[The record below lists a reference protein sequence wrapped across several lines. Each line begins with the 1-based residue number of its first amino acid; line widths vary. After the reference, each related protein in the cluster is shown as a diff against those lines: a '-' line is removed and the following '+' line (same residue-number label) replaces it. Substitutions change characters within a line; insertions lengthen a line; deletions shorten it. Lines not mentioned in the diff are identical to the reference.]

1 MECRPHNCA
10 PGGGFPGQPYQQG
23 GAAPYTGQRGSV
35 HLPPRPAPFDACR
48 ASMSEA
54 YMGDARQAKEL
65 AMSPKTRAVYKD
77 FSHKLRSKDTQSKGM
92 RHAQVTDSPVPTPTP
107 TPTPAPTPTLILPF
121 ALTLTLT
128 LHPHQDLAQRCMAE
142 LPECVHWRVD
152 LEMADLCKREKR
164 FRDARLLYARA
175 TERMPNAPQTWLE
188 YAKMEEERGHFRRCQ
203 HILTA
208 GLQHCPLHEALLLKA
223 IKHLERIGELEAA
236 RGLLGQLRGVPVD
249 KSWRTLLEGALL
261 EARAARTDTARRI
274 FKYLLQQA
282 PWYGPVWHEACR
294 FEHRC
299 NHLHEALHVAEQ
311 GLLQLPRYGP
321 LWFCALRLQE
331 CTSQKHDL
339 MRATRTL
346 VERGVRHISKDLV
359 WKLWFESAQVEER
372 AGFLHRSRAAYV
384 KSVGTCA
391 ANLRWK
397 VWLGGAR
404 TELCHQQ
411 IETSQALLER
421 AYEESP
427 PKTRA
432 IVMLEQSRLH
442 ELRGNVEQARK
453 LLKGARRTNKQEWKV
468 FLESVLL
475 ELRNQS
481 IGRALREARKAL
493 DVHRGTG
500 RLWAVLIQLEQQ
512 HGVEQQLR
520 VFQQALNEVPKS
532 GEVWCEGARIFLNPH
547 SACFN
552 LHVARRFLNFAI
564 EFTPQYGD
572 SFIEYLRLQMLVAS
586 PEAAVERLWQL
597 CINAEPNYG
606 VLWFHCKPSVLLT
619 TRQVLQSAT
628 ELLGAEL
635 AEWKAVYAAAA
646 ARAQTAAFRATAEA
660 LVQRV
665 DLMAADAGAVVAAG
679 QEEPPPPP
687 PLPLPPP
694 LEVVGMAPSTTDA
707 ADFVTGSVALNR
719 MHRAVA
725 QLSFEERR
733 TLIYGGDMIV
743 P

>member
-1 MECRPHNCA
+1 MQPSMGSVPGASTYSGLAYQQNPRAAPPSMDYRGHSCG
-10 PGGGFPGQPYQQG
+10 PGGWSGAPHQG
-23 GAAPYTGQRGSV
+23 GAAPYSMGRGGM
-35 HLPPRPAPFDACR
+35 PPRPGPLDVCR
-48 ASMSEA
+48 SSEA
-54 YMGDARQAKEL
+54 FMGDSRQAKEL

-92 RHAQVTDSPVPTPTP
+92 RHAQE
-107 TPTPAPTPTLILPF
+107 
-121 ALTLTLT
+121 
-128 LHPHQDLAQRCMAE
+128 LAQRCMAE

-164 FRDARLLYARA
+164 FREARVLYSRA

-223 IKHLERIGELEAA
+223 IKHLERMGELQAA
-236 RGLLGQLRGVPVD
+236 RALLGQLRGVPVD

-261 EARAARTDTARRI
+261 EARAAQTDTARRI

-339 MRATRTL
+339 MRATRSL

-372 AGFLHRSRAAYV
+372 AGFLHKSRAAYV

-442 ELRGNVEQARK
+442 ELRGNVEQARR
-453 LLKGARRTNKQEWKV
+453 LLKGARKTNKQEWKV

-475 ELRNQS
+475 ELRSQS
-481 IGRALREARKAL
+481 IDRALREARKAL

-532 GEVWCEGARIFLNPH
+532 GEVWCEGARIFLNPQ

-552 LHVARRFLNFAI
+552 LVVARHFLNFAI

-572 SFIEYLRLQMLVAS
+572 SFIEYLRLQMLVGSPDAS
-586 PEAAVERLWQL
+586 VERLWQL

-606 VLWFHCKPSVLLT
+606 VLWFHCKSSVLLT

-628 ELLGAEL
+628 ELLSHEL
-635 AEWKAVYAAAA
+635 AEWRHVYDAASVRAA
-646 ARAQTAAFRATAEA
+646 TPDFRAQAEA
-660 LVQRV
+660 LVARV
-665 DLMAADAGAVVAAG
+665 DAMVTAAFTGGV
-679 QEEPPPPP
+679 EEPPPIPP
-687 PLPLPPP
+687 VPP
-694 LEVVGMAPSTTDA
+694 LEVPGKPMADA
-707 ADFVTGSVALNR
+707 ADFVTGSVVLNR
-719 MHRAVA
+719 MHRAVDR
-725 QLSFEERR
+725 LSFEEKRN
-733 TLIYGGDMIV
+733 LIYGGDMIV